1 MEERWTRT
9 LRHSAQKLGGG
20 RLTKRQIILL
30 AVLLVAALL
39 SATVVR
45 GCVASVDAHSAT
57 IRVLNEKQENATGLL
72 AASAGTA
79 AVISAI
85 PGGMG
90 SSIADK
96 LMDLSGYFLFMLAV
110 LFLEK
115 YLLAILG
122 TLVFGFMIPAACVL
136 CALRMLRPQLPLE
149 GAWSRLVRA
158 TAMGLVLFL
167 TIPIGAWMSGV
178 IDQTYQQTLQ
188 ATIDSSNE
196 IAAAADEEKVGDAE
210 GGEEAQGF
218 WSRVGGAVSGAW
230 NSVVGG
236 VTSALD
242 WAKTTLNRFIEAIA
256 VMLVTTCLIPL
267 LPVAAGIVLAKKLY
281 GVDLTGG
288 RFARLTAEK
297 SEPAEP
303 IPDAQVDIVIHNDDE
318 PENEEQR
325 GA

>member
-1 MEERWTRT
+1 M
-9 LRHSAQKLGGG
+9 
-20 RLTKRQIILL
+20 
-30 AVLLVAALL
+30 LLVAALL

-196 IAAAADEEKVGDAE
+196 IAAAAEEEKVGDAE

-218 WSRVGGAVSGAW
+218 WSRVGGAVS
-230 NSVVGG
+230 G

-318 PENEEQR
+318 PENEGQR

>member
-1 MEERWTRT
+1 MDKNVKT
-9 LRHSAQKLGGG
+9 LCTKIGGG

-30 AVLLVAALL
+30 AVLLIAALL

-57 IRVLNEKQENATGLL
+57 IRILNEKQENATGLL

-85 PGGMG
+85 PGGAG
-90 SSIADK
+90 SPIADK
-96 LMDLSGYFLFMLAV
+96 LMDLSGCFLFILAV

-115 YLLAILG
+115 YLLVILG
-122 TLVFGFMIPAACVL
+122 TLLFGVMIPAACVV
-136 CALRMLRPQLPLE
+136 CALRMLRPQWALKRVW
-149 GAWSRLVRA
+149 GGLVRV

-196 IAAAADEEKVGDAE
+196 VTAAVEEENAADAEDSEET
-210 GGEEAQGF
+210 QGF

-256 VMLVTTCLIPL
+256 VMLVTTCIIPL
-267 LPVAAGIVLAKKLY
+267 LPVIAGIVLAKKLY

-288 RFARLTAEK
+288 RFARLIAAKPE
-297 SEPAEP
+297 SAEP
-303 IPDAQVDIVIHNDDE
+303 LPAAQVDIVVHNDDE
-318 PENEEQR
+318 PEHEEQR

>member
-1 MEERWTRT
+1 M
-9 LRHSAQKLGGG
+9 
-20 RLTKRQIILL
+20 ILL
-30 AVLLVAALL
+30 AVLLIVALL
-39 SATVVR
+39 SATVIR
-45 GCVASVDAHSAT
+45 GCVASIDAHSAT

-79 AVISAI
+79 AVISVI
-85 PGGMG
+85 PGGAG
-90 SSIADK
+90 SPIADK
-96 LMDLSGYFLFMLAV
+96 LMDLSGCFLFILAV

-115 YLLAILG
+115 YLLVILG
-122 TLVFGFMIPAACVL
+122 TLVFGVMIPAACVL
-136 CALRMLRPQLPLE
+136 CALRMLRPQWPLR
-149 GAWSRLVRA
+149 GAWSGLVRA

-196 IAAAADEEKVGDAE
+196 IAAAEAESTGDAE

-267 LPVAAGIVLAKKLY
+267 LPVIVGIVLAKKLY

-297 SEPAEP
+297 PEPAEP
-303 IPDAQVDIVIHNDDE
+303 TPAAQVDIVVHNDDE
-318 PENEEQR
+318 PEHEEQR

>member
-1 MEERWTRT
+1 MKERWIRIS
-9 LRHSAQKLGGG
+9 RHSAQKSGGG

-30 AVLLVAALL
+30 AVLLIVALL
-39 SATVVR
+39 SATVIR

-57 IRVLNEKQENATGLL
+57 IRVLEEKKENATGLL

-85 PGGMG
+85 PGGTG
-90 SSIADK
+90 SPIADK
-96 LMDLSGYFLFMLAV
+96 LMDLSGYFLFILAV

-115 YLLAILG
+115 YLLVILG
-122 TLVFGFMIPAACVL
+122 TLVFGFMIPAVCVV
-136 CALRMLRPQLPLE
+136 CVLRMLRPQWPLKD
-149 GAWSRLVRA
+149 AWSRLLRA

-196 IAAAADEEKVGDAE
+196 IAAAEAESTGDAE
-210 GGEEAQGF
+210 NGEEAQGF

-256 VMLVTTCLIPL
+256 VMLVTTCIIPL
-267 LPVAAGIVLAKKLY
+267 LPVIAGIVLAKKLY
-281 GVDLTGG
+281 GIDLTGG
-288 RFARLTAEK
+288 RFARLIAAKPE
-297 SEPAEP
+297 SAEP
-303 IPDAQVDIVIHNDDE
+303 LPAAQVDIVVHNDDE
-318 PENEEQR
+318 PEHEEQR

>member
-1 MEERWTRT
+1 MDKNAQT
-9 LRHSAQKLGGG
+9 LCTKIGG
-20 RLTKRQIILL
+20 RSSKRQIILL
-30 AVLLVAALL
+30 AVLLIVALL
-39 SATVVR
+39 SATVIR

-57 IRVLNEKQENATGLL
+57 IRVLDEKKENATGLL

-85 PGGMG
+85 PGGAG
-90 SSIADK
+90 SPIADK
-96 LMDLSGYFLFMLAV
+96 LMDLSGCFLLILAV

-115 YLLAILG
+115 YMIAILG
-122 TLVFGFMIPAACVL
+122 TIVFGVMIPAACVL
-136 CALRMLRPQLPLE
+136 SALRMLKPEWPLK
-149 GAWSRLVRA
+149 AVWSALVKA

-196 IAAAADEEKVGDAE
+196 IAAAAEEESADDTGDSE
-210 GGEEAQGF
+210 DAQGF

-267 LPVAAGIVLAKKLY
+267 FPVIAGIVLVKKLY
-281 GVDLTGG
+281 GVDLDG
-288 RFARLTAEK
+288 RALGA
-297 SEPAEP
+297 
-303 IPDAQVDIVIHNDDE
+303 DDC
-318 PENEEQR
+318 
-325 GA
+325 